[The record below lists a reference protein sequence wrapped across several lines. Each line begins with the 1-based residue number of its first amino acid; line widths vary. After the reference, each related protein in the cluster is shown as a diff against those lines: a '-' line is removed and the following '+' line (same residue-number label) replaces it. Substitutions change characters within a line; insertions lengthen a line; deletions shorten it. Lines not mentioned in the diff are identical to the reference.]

1 MSVSFCLP
9 HHVAV
14 SAFMICR
21 GLCVC
26 TEMLWMCVLYVL
38 FGSKVRPRTFG
49 CVAMGCAL
57 LFIVRSRLFVYFAGS
72 GVNRVQV
79 LLSGFSKRLFCFV
92 QAKTLCRY
100 GCMYFLVA
108 LVCVDVIVMSSA

>member
-9 HHVAV
+9 HSVAV

-21 GLCVC
+21 GVCAC
-26 TEMLWMCVLYVL
+26 TEMLWMCVLYVS
-38 FGSKVRPRTFG
+38 FGSNVRPRTFG
-49 CVAMGCAL
+49 CVAMGSAL
-57 LFIVRSRLFVYFAGS
+57 LFIVRSRLLVYSAGS

-79 LLSGFSKRLFCFV
+79 VLSGFGKRLFCFV

-100 GCMYFLVA
+100 FLAAFV
-108 LVCVDVIVMSSA
+108 LVCVDVIVMSFA